1 MGLQQDVV
9 LRQIRDMERLL
20 AQLLL
25 RKDFSEIEETAES
38 LAKRDGRIPESGNA
52 FLDTL
57 VRMADQGDVCA
68 AEDLLL
74 ENIPAGDESYLELA
88 LIFYLHV
95 SEMGA
100 AGAKRAKDFSVER
113 YYTEFVRIVQDMLQ
127 NGGAV

>member
-1 MGLQQDVV
+1 MGVQQDLV
-9 LRQIRDMERLL
+9 LRQVKDMERLL

-25 RKDFSEIEETAES
+25 RKDFSEIEAAAEE
-38 LAKRDGRIPESGNA
+38 LAENENGISKSGNA

-88 LIFYLHV
+88 LAFYLHV
-95 SEMGA
+95 SEM
-100 AGAKRAKDFSVER
+100 DDEILER
-113 YYTEFVRIVQDMLQ
+113 SNYSKEEILDGLDILADAYGVSGIRM
-127 NGGAV
+127 

>member
-9 LRQIRDMERLL
+9 LRRIRDMERLL

-95 SEMGA
+95 SEMEDELLENSNYSKEEIPDGL
-100 AGAKRAKDFSVER
+100 E
-113 YYTEFVRIVQDMLQ
+113 MLAEAY
-127 NGGAV
+127 GVSGIRM

>member
-38 LAKRDGRIPESGNA
+38 LDKRDGRIPESGNT

-95 SEMGA
+95 SEMEDELLENSNYSKEEIPDGL
-100 AGAKRAKDFSVER
+100 E
-113 YYTEFVRIVQDMLQ
+113 MLAEAY
-127 NGGAV
+127 GVSGIRM